1 MSIQDLI
8 PFHSFSPLKQSQ
20 SLEYQ
25 RSIMIYHVVSMVLPT
40 CSLQRRVCQTQTGR
54 GLSGMIRWAGGI
66 QCHSTFWGR
75 GCKRYV
81 ERKVF
86 WHPPKWKWEKE
97 VGSLSICFKDFTSLL
112 VVELWISLTQAF
124 HLLLAIKSIKS
135 VSSCW
140 TRNFESEGAVY
151 GQLLR

>member
-1 MSIQDLI
+1 M
-8 PFHSFSPLKQSQ
+8 
-20 SLEYQ
+20 
-25 RSIMIYHVVSMVLPT
+25 
-40 CSLQRRVCQTQTGR
+40 
-54 GLSGMIRWAGGI
+54 
-66 QCHSTFWGR
+66 
-75 GCKRYV
+75 
-81 ERKVF
+81 
-86 WHPPKWKWEKE
+86 
-97 VGSLSICFKDFTSLL
+97 GSLSICFKDFTSLL